1 MYRLYQQLKNIYH
14 FIQAQA
20 WRAYYGWPD
29 RKLKIYGVTGTNGKT
44 TTCYVLAGI
53 LREAYGRKRVG
64 MLSTVAFWIGEEEEF
79 NKTKMTTLD
88 SRLVFRN
95 LKRMAGKGVEQAVV
109 EMTSHALDQNRL
121 SGIELDGA
129 IILNIEREHLDYHGT
144 MEEYAKA
151 KGKIID
157 YLKPN
162 VPLVVKGDDELIGKI
177 VESRHGLS
185 IIRFTAEQAKEVVTP
200 LAGEWNK
207 ENVLAASLLAGAVGV
222 DEEAI
227 GRGVDSIKGVPGRME
242 WIGLNNQFPRVL
254 IDYAVTPDALERL
267 YRYVKEKTSGRI
279 FAVLGAAGL
288 RDRGKRPLMARAVA
302 SFADEIVLTR
312 EDPWTESEE
321 QIFSDLEKGLSDSPV
336 KWQRIVDRKE
346 ALRYVIGK
354 ARADD
359 VIVVTG
365 KGAERGMA
373 IGRKIIAWNDKEV
386 IQQLFVELKA

>member
-1 MYRLYQQLKNIYH
+1 MYRLYQQIKNIYH
-14 FIQAQA
+14 SIQAQA

-29 RKLKIYGVTGTNGKT
+29 KTLKIYGVTGTNGKT

-53 LREAYGRKRVG
+53 LREAYGRRKVG
-64 MLSTVAFWIGEEEEF
+64 MLSTVAFWIGEEEEV

-88 SRLVFRN
+88 SRLVFKN
-95 LKRMAGKGVEQAVV
+95 LKRMAGQGVEQVVV

-121 SGIELDGA
+121 SGVELDGA
-129 IILNIEREHLDYHGT
+129 IILNIEREHLNYHGT
-144 MEEYAKA
+144 MEEYAVA

-157 YLKPN
+157 YLKLGA
-162 VPLVVKGDDELIGKI
+162 PLVIKEDDELIRKI
-177 VESRHGLS
+177 VKSRHGLS
-185 IIRFTAEQAKEVVTP
+185 TICFTAEQAKGVTTP
-200 LAGEWNK
+200 LLGEWNK

-222 DEEAI
+222 GKEVI
-227 GRGVDSIKGVPGRME
+227 RRGVDCIKGVPGRME
-242 WIGLNNQFPRVL
+242 WVNQVL

-267 YRYVKEKTSGRI
+267 YKYVKEGTSGKI
-279 FAVLGAAGL
+279 IAILGAAGL

-321 QIFSDLEKGLSDSPV
+321 QIFSDLEGGLNDSQV

-346 ALRYVIGK
+346 ALRYAIGK
-354 ARADD
+354 AQADD

-373 IGRKIIAWNDKEV
+373 IGKKIIPWSDKEV
-386 IQQLFVELKA
+386 IQQLLAEVKA